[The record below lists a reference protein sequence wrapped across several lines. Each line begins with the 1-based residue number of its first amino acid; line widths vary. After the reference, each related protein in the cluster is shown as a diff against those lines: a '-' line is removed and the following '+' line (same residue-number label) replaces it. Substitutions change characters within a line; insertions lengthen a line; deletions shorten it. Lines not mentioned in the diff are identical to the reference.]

1 MQRPLALFSQTQKV
15 RSEMLNHWPFYVLL
29 ACLLGLA
36 LGYDLATRRI
46 PNWLV
51 LAGLIAGIGWSLL
64 AASTT
69 GGQSPEG
76 AGAGLGKS
84 LLGALSG
91 LAIML
96 PLYFL
101 HAMGAGDV
109 KLMAAV
115 GAFLGP
121 LPVLGAALLTFAVG
135 GLLSLIA
142 ALGSRSLLRVLGNL
156 RLMGMVVVSGRASGM
171 SLRDVQTTGRLPY
184 AIAITLGTGLQLW
197 LAARGGWPFV

>member
-1 MQRPLALFSQTQKV
+1 
-15 RSEMLNHWPFYVLL
+15 MLNYWSFCVLL

-36 LGYDLATRRI
+36 LGYDVATRRI

-51 LAGLIAGIGWSLL
+51 LAGLIAGVGWSLL
-64 AASTT
+64 AGPTV
-69 GGQSPEG
+69 GGQPLEG
-76 AGAGLGKS
+76 AGAGLGQS
-84 LLGALSG
+84 LLGALTG

-101 HAMGAGDV
+101 HAMGAGDA
-109 KLMAAV
+109 KLMAAI

-121 LPVLGAALLTFAVG
+121 LPVLGAALLTLVAG

-142 ALGSRSLLRVLGNL
+142 ALGSGSLSRVLGNL
-156 RLMGMVVVSGRASGM
+156 RLMGMVAVSGRASGL
-171 SLRDVQTTGRLPY
+171 SLRDVPTTGRLHY
-184 AIAITLGTGLQLW
+184 AIAITIGTGLQLW